1 MQLAPTSKQINIAK
15 KLSIIGFWIIGLISS
30 YAYFLILSAAYDLLD
45 DSARPSNNNSNH
57 LNSTKAVCY
66 DADSGR
72 KCNRLS
78 TGVILLA
85 SIIPSLVVKI
95 TLSWCLDYISY
106 HIRVSV
112 CIISNLASLLIIAS
126 SYQLGLILLGV
137 VFASIGE
144 GLGEITFLSLTAIYS
159 KSEVAA
165 WSSGTGAAGISGALS
180 YLILTFFL
188 SPRTAIFLM
197 VVVPF
202 IMGIA
207 FWGLLFIPQLT
218 LLKIKLPQ
226 IYRRKELEQT
236 VNEERLINDDE
247 VYDPEEEEAVFADPS
262 EDISSTKQEKSW
274 KENITQFLVRTLF
287 IRYLLRYMCPLFI
300 VYVFEY
306 MITQGLFELLYYKNA
321 CIDQNTQYRVYQ
333 FLYQFGVFVSRS
345 SVIFFRIKYLWLMS
359 FLQAAIFVLFYLEA
373 EFMFI
378 PFILITFCVILFEG
392 LLGGATYANAFY
404 RVRNEIE
411 SKRVEF
417 SMGVVSIA
425 DSCGITLAGFLS
437 IAIHNSIC
445 RC

>member
-1 MQLAPTSKQINIAK
+1 MEPAPTNKQVAFAK
-15 KLSIIGFWIIGLISS
+15 RLSLIGFWIIGIVNN
-30 YAYFLILSAAYDLLD
+30 YTYVVILSAAYDLLD
-45 DSARPSNNNSNH
+45 DSTIPSNSTMPS
-57 LNSTKAVCY
+57 NSTNLMCY
-66 DADSGR
+66 DAASGR
-72 KCNRLS
+72 ECNAVS

-85 SIIPSLVVKI
+85 NIIPTLIVKT

-106 HIRVSV
+106 HIRVAV
-112 CIISNLASLLIIAS
+112 CIISNLASLLILAT
-126 SYQLGLILLGV
+126 SYQIGLILLGV
-137 VFASIGE
+137 VFASIE
-144 GLGEITFLSLTAIYS
+144 AGLGEVTFLSLTAMYS

-165 WSSGTGAAGISGALS
+165 WSSGTGAAGIAGSLS

-207 FWGLLFIPQLT
+207 FWGFLFIPQLT
-218 LLKIKLPQ
+218 LLKKKLPQ
-226 IYRRKELEQT
+226 IYRRKELERT
-236 VNEERLINDDE
+236 VSEEHLIKDDE
-247 VYDPEEEEAVFADPS
+247 DYDPDKGEDGLARPS
-262 EDISSTKQEKSW
+262 EDISFVNQKKTW

-287 IRYLLRYMCPLFI
+287 IRKLLRYMCPLFL

-306 MITQGLFELLYYKNA
+306 MINQGLFELLYYKNA
-321 CIDQNTQYRVYQ
+321 CIDQNMQYRVYQ

-425 DSCGITLAGFLS
+425 DSFGITLAAFLS